1 MMQILY
7 FFFDMAP
14 SNKSTGNGP
23 EASLLPEN
31 VGKRSLNYLE
41 TLERVT
47 TAFKKCF
54 FSGIFVLYW
63 ATTKAPAYL
72 S

>member
-1 MMQILY
+1 
-7 FFFDMAP
+7 MAP

-47 TAFKKCF
+47 TIYNKGHLMPQKN
-54 FSGIFVLYW
+54 
-63 ATTKAPAYL
+63 TL
-72 S
+72 SLGF